1 MFKKLICWIIGHDYW
16 RKDGIGR
23 FVCRR
28 CGAEFM
34 KRRSEYLKLAN
45 KAVKK

>member
-16 RKDGIGR
+16 RKNGIGR

-28 CGAEFM
+28 CEAGFVYKKGAF
-34 KRRSEYLKLAN
+34 N
-45 KAVKK
+45 K